1 MKKYMLVFAVIAVL
15 FCKINQY
22 SAFAQTK
29 PHESDLEFILTNYYI
44 LGKYEET
51 LRLLNK
57 YYINNQKELSYLFGL
72 CYLKLGM
79 NKMAIEYFNI
89 TLSEHDNNYEVLN
102 NIGVAYYQE
111 NDFVNAMKYFHLS
124 FTANP
129 NYKIAQTNYN
139 EAYAKWTSETES
151 GRLNTLIP
159 FTEKPT
165 IYNSLAWL
173 NYYTGSFNDAVY
185 YFNKAITEDK
195 NYQFAYI
202 GLAYIYDEVNNYE
215 TALTYLKSAE
225 KISDKNPDLYNNMG
239 IVYYHLNDYRNSENA
254 FKKAISLNDKFAE
267 PYNNLGFLYIDKK
280 EYKLSE
286 DYFNKSIGLN
296 IDNKALRAESVA
308 GLAIISAVKNDS
320 EQSKEYKEFSV
331 SLDYRMNDVIYLK
344 NKLKWSNDLIILWV
358 KI

>member
-1 MKKYMLVFAVIAVL
+1 MKKYILVFAFIAVL
-15 FCKINQY
+15 LCKNNQY

-44 LGKYEET
+44 LGNYEEA

-57 YYINNQKELSYLFGL
+57 YYFNNQKELSYLFGL
-72 CYLKLGM
+72 CYLKLNM
-79 NKMAIEYFNI
+79 NKMAIDYFNI
-89 TLSEHDNNYEVLN
+89 TLSEHEDNYEVLN
-102 NIGVAYYQE
+102 NIGAAYFQS

-124 FTANP
+124 FIANP
-129 NYKIAQTNYN
+129 NYEIAQKNYN
-139 EAYAKWTSETES
+139 AAYAKRVSETEDGS
-151 GRLNTLIP
+151 ISPIIP

-165 IYNSLAWL
+165 MYNSLGWF
-173 NYYTGSFNDAVY
+173 YYYAGDFHNAIY
-185 YFNKAITEDK
+185 YFNKAIIEDEK
-195 NYQFAYI
+195 YQFAYI
-202 GLAYIYDEVNNYE
+202 GLAYLYDEGNNFE
-215 TALTYLKSAE
+215 TALDYLRRAE

-286 DYFNKSIGLN
+286 DNFNKSIGLN

-308 GLAIISAVKNDS
+308 GLAIISAMKNNT

-331 SLDYRMNDVIYLK
+331 SLDYRMNDVRYLK
-344 NKLKWSNDLIILWV
+344 TKLKWSNELILFWI